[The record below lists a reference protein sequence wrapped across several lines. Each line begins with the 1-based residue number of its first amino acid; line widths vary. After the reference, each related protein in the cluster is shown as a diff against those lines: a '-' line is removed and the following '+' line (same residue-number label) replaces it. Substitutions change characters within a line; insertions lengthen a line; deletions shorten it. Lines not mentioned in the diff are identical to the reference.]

1 MYFSLA
7 LRLRKQWVPFA
18 SPWAQPAQSMLRDD
32 PFVDRE
38 LLGKSDNIQNL
49 SLKKTSHALS
59 TACVISGGLYTTLG
73 LGPDLLLL
81 GPRRKPCRCSHQ
93 HLVISD
99 FGNPRNHR

>member
-7 LRLRKQWVPFA
+7 LGLRKQWVPFA

-49 SLKKTSHALS
+49 LLKKTSHTLC
-59 TACVISGGLYTTLG
+59 TAYVISGGSYNTLG
-73 LGPDLLLL
+73 PGPDLLVL
-81 GPRRKPCRCSHQ
+81 GPRKKSCRCSHQ
-93 HLVISD
+93 HFSD
-99 FGNPRNHR
+99 LGFWKPKEP